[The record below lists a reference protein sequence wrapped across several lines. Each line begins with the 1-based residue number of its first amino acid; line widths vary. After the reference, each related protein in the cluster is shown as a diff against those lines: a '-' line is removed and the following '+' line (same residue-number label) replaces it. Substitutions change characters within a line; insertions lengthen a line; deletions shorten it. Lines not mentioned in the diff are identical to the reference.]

1 MKQKIDKIFFII
13 GLIMLAS
20 EVWKQ
25 YCLTFIVNGG
35 VYDWWYFPF
44 QLCSIPMYVLLCLA
58 PVHSNKIRSIIYT
71 FLMNYSLL
79 CGIFVFFN
87 TDGMIYSYLPLTIHS
102 FLWHFL
108 LIGLGIAAGISG
120 KADYST
126 GGFLKSCLIY
136 VCGCL
141 AATGLNIACHSFGI
155 INMFYISPYY
165 TMNQPVFSL
174 VARRLGNTAGILGYI
189 AAIITG
195 SFLLHK
201 CWDFIQK
208 KSTASS

>member
-108 LIGLGIAAGISG
+108 LIGLGIAAGTSG
-120 KADYST
+120 QADYST